1 MIRISAR
8 TERGASVAHREAT
21 TGHTRLR
28 ILRSGSRA
36 VSPLRTSRIRNTA
49 VCLLTRMWMA
59 RQICSNSASG
69 PTHSNG
75 ASRPQPQ
82 ASSDGANVTLALT
95 RPRAALGLIYTVET
109 SNDLLM
115 WTAATAAQAVFSQTS
130 AMETI
135 HVILA
140 PGGAG
145 LFLRVR
151 VVQAN

>member
-1 MIRISAR
+1 MLADPDVDGSANLL
-8 TERGASVAHREAT
+8 EFG
-21 TGHTRLR
+21 L
-28 ILRSGSRA
+28 GSD
-36 VSPLRTSRIRNTA
+36 PL
-49 VCLLTRMWMA
+49 
-59 RQICSNSASG
+59 
-69 PTHSNG
+69 NG

-140 PGGAG
+140 PGGSG

>member
-1 MIRISAR
+1 MAAEPFHPCGPRKSA
-8 TERGASVAHREAT
+8 TQ
-21 TGHTRLR
+21 RL
-28 ILRSGSRA
+28 LADPDVDGSA
-36 VSPLRTSRIRNTA
+36 NLLEFGLGSDPLNE
-49 VCLLTRMWMA
+49 
-59 RQICSNSASG
+59 
-69 PTHSNG
+69 

-82 ASSDGANVTLALT
+82 ASSDGANVTLAFT

-115 WTAATAAQAVFSQTS
+115 WTATTAAQAVFSQTS

-140 PGGAG
+140 PGSSG

-151 VVQAN
+151 VVQEN